1 MYFYY
6 YYLCTNT
13 NSPAGVI
20 ILYTIYLTITIV
32 EGFLK
37 SAEDQAVI
45 ILEQKPMFISSTAG
59 QGTHLFSR
67 SSKPYSAK
75 FTATGPS
82 ASVDIEVTRNA
93 DFRAGNSKN
102 EYLFDGFLESIQP
115 INEDTWRQG
124 SSLIRIFLI
133 ILSPLTLF
141 FLLLIP
147 KVDLAKS
154 RHGWSKLLNC
164 LQIVVTP
171 MYTTVIC

>member
-1 MYFYY
+1 MY
-6 YYLCTNT
+6 T
-13 NSPAGVI
+13 V
-20 ILYTIYLTITIV
+20 YLTITIV

-37 SAEDQAVI
+37 SAEDHAVI
-45 ILEQKPMFISSTAG
+45 ILEQKPIFNSST
-59 QGTHLFSR
+59 QGTRLFSR
-67 SSKPYSAK
+67 STKSPTGYSSK
-75 FTATGPS
+75 FTETGPN

-115 INEDTWRQG
+115 INEETWRQG
-124 SSLIRIFLI
+124 SSLIRIFLV

-171 MYTTVIC
+171 MYTTIIC